1 VWICRLRNFGKLRKK
16 NKKEKEKKGSY
27 NMQISTAQL
36 VKAKNKK
43 ENRTYIN
50 ITKASKRV

>member
-1 VWICRLRNFGKLRKK
+1 VWICRLRNFGKLWKK

-27 NMQISTAQL
+27 IMQISTAQL

-43 ENRTYIN
+43 
-50 ITKASKRV
+50 